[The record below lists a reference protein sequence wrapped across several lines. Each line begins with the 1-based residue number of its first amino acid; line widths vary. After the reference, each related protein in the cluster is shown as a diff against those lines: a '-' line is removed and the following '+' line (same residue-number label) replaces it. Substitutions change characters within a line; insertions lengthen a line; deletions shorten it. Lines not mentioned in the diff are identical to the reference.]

1 MSNKNRPKNVE
12 ALICELVDYLRPCAV
27 PPTLLH
33 EILPEAARRAGW
45 QIVSGPGRRGRIS
58 GGKARQAQRNETLG
72 YRRVFVAI
80 LFKKLPARFRAK
92 PQSLGTAQA
101 IIGRLQDLNI
111 DVPMNIRTIQAD
123 VRFLSDNGNFGI

>member
-1 MSNKNRPKNVE
+1 MKTAPKNIE

-45 QIVSGPGRRGRIS
+45 QIVSGPVRRRQIS
-58 GGKARQAQRNETLG
+58 AGKARQAQRNESLG
-72 YRRVFVAI
+72 LRRVFVAH
-80 LFKKLPARFRAK
+80 LFKKLPARLRAK

-101 IIGRLQDLNI
+101 IIGRLQALKID
-111 DVPMNIRTIQAD
+111 DVPMTIRTIQAD
-123 VRFLSDNGNFGI
+123 IRFLIDNGNFGI